1 MYCRV
6 LGRSG
11 GHCPPPD
18 SARYVDFAH
27 GPAQTPC
34 VARAANTR
42 VGDCRASLTNCREVT
57 MIRALLRVV
66 ARSRGCLPH
75 AEAGWPTTAPPTMPS
90 TRSGASAGAGRYPR
104 RPPGFKM
111 RPRRAAPRRNG
122 LLAHGCGCG
131 IRTGAGCFC
140 PDREP
145 FMRRRRTD
153 TRSKA
158 TLGSLLKGP
167 GHRRVYHA
175 QLRTTATDAK
185 NAAAAI
191 MTTRK
196 PFGIELPMRA
206 CLHMTSPTA

>member
-1 MYCRV
+1 
-6 LGRSG
+6 
-11 GHCPPPD
+11 
-18 SARYVDFAH
+18 
-27 GPAQTPC
+27 
-34 VARAANTR
+34 
-42 VGDCRASLTNCREVT
+42 

-66 ARSRGCLPH
+66 ARSWGAYRMQRPVGPRQPRQPCHRRVL
-75 AEAGWPTTAPPTMPS
+75 ARRRRWPVPDARP
-90 TRSGASAGAGRYPR
+90 AS
-104 RPPGFKM
+104 KC
-111 RPRRAAPRRNG
+111 
-122 LLAHGCGCG
+122 AHGAQRRVETVYLLMASGVG
-131 IRTGAGCFC
+131 FGQALVAFA

-191 MTTRK
+191 MTMRK